1 MSEQHF
7 QLQREGP
14 LTTDQGPGQEHEMVE
29 GAGACWRQNCSFSSR
44 VINVKMLN
52 KHSASAPPVSPP
64 LHSAVLIKSCQQPHR
79 SYPCPSTIHH
89 FKL

>member
-29 GAGACWRQNCSFSSR
+29 AGACWRQNCSFSSR

-52 KHSASAPPVSPP
+52 KHSASAACTSSP
-64 LHSAVLIKSCQQPHR
+64 LR
-79 SYPCPSTIHH
+79 G
-89 FKL
+89 FN

>member
-52 KHSASAPPVSPP
+52 KHSASAACTSSPP
-64 LHSAVLIKSCQQPHR
+64 PPTPR
-79 SYPCPSTIHH
+79 
-89 FKL
+89 F